1 VFELLLTL
9 LVLYGLQC
17 VALLPRDAEL
27 FVRLGGTWRLSE
39 GPGWRVLHPWPS
51 AASWLASRS
60 PLVEEGDVLCT
71 RGPTPALGADFA
83 EGNGVRVVPGGG
95 QAVKVRG
102 SRVWVAGELALRGT
116 TKLVAQEAAELLT
129 SLAAEGADT
138 GALLQG
144 WQDRAF
150 ASDALT
156 EARASAEDATRGLG
170 IASDVSLAAL
180 LVVLPALSAW
190 LGAEL
195 ALLWFAPGYLVLHGA
210 TLLLLARAHAV
221 LQSGAGDR
229 FEVLFSAALYPPLLL
244 RSAADLRRK
253 ALAGFHPAAVA
264 AEVLPLAS
272 ALDFLRA
279 ELSTCADVRERD
291 ELAAVVTRLGCT
303 WEELFAPP
311 ETSDHLALS
320 YCPAC
325 RTEYRV
331 EDGACVD
338 CGAPLSRLPNAS
350 PA

>member
-1 VFELLLTL
+1 VSELLLTL

-17 VALLPRDAEL
+17 LVLLPRGAEL
-27 FVRLGGTWRLSE
+27 FVRLAGSWRSSE
-39 GPGWRVLHPWPS
+39 GPGWRALHPWPS
-51 AASWLASRS
+51 ATGWLASRS
-60 PLVEEGDVLCT
+60 PWVEEGGDLRT

-83 EGNGVRVVPGGG
+83 EGGGVRIVPGSG
-95 QAVKVRG
+95 QTVVVRG
-102 SRVWVAGELALRGT
+102 SRVWIDGALALRGT
-116 TKLVAQEAAELLT
+116 TRPLTQEVGDLLT
-129 SLAAEGADT
+129 NLAAEGADT
-138 GALLQG
+138 QALLQG

-150 ASDALT
+150 ASDALAET
-156 EARASAEDATRGLG
+156 RARVENSTCRLG
-170 IASDVSLAAL
+170 IVSDVSLAAL
-180 LVVLPALSAW
+180 LVVLPALAMW

-195 ALLWFAPGYLVLHGA
+195 ALLWFTPGYLVLHA
-210 TLLLLARAHAV
+210 VTLLLLARAYAD

-264 AEVLPLAS
+264 AEVLPRES

-279 ELSTCADVRERD
+279 ELSTCTDARERD
-291 ELAAVVTRLGCT
+291 ELAAVVTRLGST

-311 ETSDHLALS
+311 EPSDPLALS

-331 EDGACVD
+331 EKGACVD
-338 CGAPLSRLPNAS
+338 CGTPLFRLPTAS